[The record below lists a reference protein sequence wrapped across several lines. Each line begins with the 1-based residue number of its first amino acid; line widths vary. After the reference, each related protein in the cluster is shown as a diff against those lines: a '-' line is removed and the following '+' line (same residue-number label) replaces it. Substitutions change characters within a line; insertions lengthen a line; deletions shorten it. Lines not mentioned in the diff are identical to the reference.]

1 MTRAT
6 RLFGTD
12 GIRGAANRGVLSP
25 GNVVRIG
32 QAVGRL
38 LRETPQGFSEPLARR
53 LGALHH
59 RAALGKVAPRTVVV
73 GRDPRES
80 GPMIEAALVSGLLA
94 ENARVRLAG
103 VCPTPV
109 LAHLTRKWDAA
120 CGLMISASHNPA
132 EDNGIKV
139 FSREGLKAPDA
150 VEQAIERL
158 YAGGEDAGGAPS
170 PGPRPVGRVE
180 DNHDRVSEYAE
191 YILTQV
197 ALGLSF
203 KGMRLVV
210 DCANGATHQVA
221 PRIFAQL
228 GAGVIAVHCAPD
240 GRNINRRCGALHAD
254 RLRRAVLQAGADGGV
269 CFDGDGDRVLLLD
282 EKGHVLDGDYIL
294 AVAGKWMKSRGA
306 LLHDTVVGT
315 VMANQGL
322 EVALR
327 EEGIRFLR
335 TPVGDRHV
343 AQRMLEGG
351 FVLGGEQSG
360 HVIFLA
366 DTTTGDGIVT
376 ALRFLRIC
384 RELEIPLSHAAKSLV
399 KYPQV
404 LVNVRV
410 RRKPPLDRVP
420 AIVEAQR
427 RARAIVGDQ
436 GRVLLRYSGTEPI
449 ARVMAEGPR
458 LAHVRRAVDTLAGA
472 VRNQLA

>member
-1 MTRAT
+1 MKRAT
-6 RLFGTD
+6 KLFGTD
-12 GIRGAANRGVLSP
+12 GIRDTANRGVLTP
-25 GNVVRIG
+25 GSVVRIG
-32 QAVGRL
+32 QVIGRL
-38 LRETPQGFSEPLARR
+38 LRETPQGFTEPLARR
-53 LGALHH
+53 LAGLHH

-80 GPMIEAALVSGLLA
+80 GPMIEAALVAGLLA

-139 FSREGLKAPDA
+139 FSCEGLKAPDA
-150 VEQAIERL
+150 VEEAIERL
-158 YAGGEDAGGAPS
+158 HAAGAHAGDAAPT
-170 PGPRPVGRVE
+170 GTRPLGRVE

-197 ALGLSF
+197 ALGLSL
-203 KGMRLVV
+203 KGMRLVL
-210 DCANGATHQVA
+210 DCANGATYQVA

-228 GAGVIAVHCAPD
+228 GAQVVAIHVTPD
-240 GRNINRRCGALHAD
+240 GRNINRHCGALYAN
-254 RLRRAVLQAGADGGV
+254 RLRRAVLQARADGAV

-282 EKGHVLDGDYIL
+282 EKGHVLDGDYVL
-294 AVAGKWMKSRGA
+294 AVAGKWMKAHGA

-327 EEGIRFLR
+327 EEGIRLLR

-384 RELEIPLSHAAKSLV
+384 RELDIPLSHAAKSLV

-410 RRKPPLDRVP
+410 RRKPPFDGIP
-420 AIVEAQR
+420 AVAEAQR
-427 RARAIVGDQ
+427 RARAILGDQ
-436 GRVLLRYSGTEPI
+436 GRILLRYSGTESI

-458 LAHVRRAVDTLAGA
+458 IGDVRRAVETLAGA